1 MVKLTR
7 AEENPI
13 ITPSDLP
20 WEDMLVFNPGA
31 VASDGKILLL
41 YRAKG
46 RMDKV
51 SRFGLAE
58 STDGIP
64 LYREFL
70 ALFQGEYQML
80 HLSFVDTY
88 SPPLKSSGNIF
99 LTTSRGTDA

>member
-70 ALFQGEYQML
+70 ALF
-80 HLSFVDTY
+80 VDTY